1 MSDWGEIA
9 AYVETLDDLTDRKK
23 GNLIRKLRAEYT
35 EIQDMYPSIGDYVE
49 EISRPGGL
57 DDFI

>member
-1 MSDWGEIA
+1 MNERA
-9 AYVETLDDLTDRKK
+9 AISAFVETLDLTDRKK
-23 GNLIRKLRAEYT
+23 GNLIRKLVDEFR
-35 EIQDMYPSIGDYVE
+35 EIQDMYLSVDEYVS